1 MTTPKPSGAPQAAPQ
16 AATLHAIARKPP
28 AAVRGDAA
36 LCEALALMHGRRIGS
51 LVVLDASGAA
61 LGILTRGDV
70 LERVT
75 LPQLPLATPVSQVM
89 TSPVKTLDAA
99 ASAQDAMLLMSRHGF
114 RHVPVTE
121 RGRVVGIVSERDL
134 LTLQRPS
141 TERLSDT
148 IHAASSVDELRS
160 TAEHIRRFAGELL
173 AQGVGA
179 HQLTKLISHLNDVL
193 TERVVRLTAD
203 AHGLSLDRACWLS
216 FGSEGR
222 SEQTIATDQDNGLVF
237 ASDAPARDRPA
248 WLAFAGDVNEALDA
262 CGYPLCKGNVMASNP
277 ECCLTSAE
285 WCTRFLGWIDHGAPA
300 DLLNASIYF
309 DVRPLA
315 GRMELAQPMLDLV
328 FNRPAQVP
336 RFVKQMADNALFR
349 RPPLSWLGAV
359 DPHDVDG
366 RAVVNLKLQGTAIFV
381 DAARLYALAHGV
393 AQTGTRRRFE
403 AVAPM
408 LHAERHESEGWIA
421 AFEFLQKLRLQ
432 VQVKVGHAAGSGN
445 ASDRLNLADV
455 STLNDIERRVLKE
468 SFRVARRLQQRME
481 LDYQQR

>member
-1 MTTPKPSGAPQAAPQ
+1 LTTSPSPPRAAPAAPQ
-16 AATLHAIARKPP
+16 ATTLHAIARKP
-28 AAVRGDAA
+28 AAVVSGDTPLAQ
-36 LCEALALMHGRRIGS
+36 ALALMHGRRIGS
-51 LVVLDASGAA
+51 LVVVDAAGAA
-61 LGILTRGDV
+61 LGILTRSDV

-75 LPQLPLATPVSQVM
+75 LPQLLLSAPVAQVM
-89 TSPVKTLDAA
+89 SSPVKTLDVA
-99 ASAQDAMLLMSRHGF
+99 ASAQDAVLLMSRHGL
-114 RHVPVTE
+114 RHVPVTDQ
-121 RGRVVGIVSERDL
+121 GRVVGIVSERDL

-141 TERLSDT
+141 TERLSDA
-148 IHAASSVDELRS
+148 IHAARSVDELRV
-160 TAEHIRRFAGELL
+160 AAQDIRRFAGELL

-179 HQLTKLISHLNDVL
+179 HQLTRLISHLNDVL
-193 TERVVRLTAD
+193 TERLVRITAD

-237 ASDAPARDRPA
+237 DSDAPARDRAA

-262 CGYPLCKGNVMASNP
+262 CGYPLCRGNVMASNP

-285 WCTRFLGWIDHGAPA
+285 WSARFLGWIEHGAPE

-315 GRMELAQPMLDLV
+315 GRVELAQPMLDLV
-328 FNRPAQVP
+328 FNRPAKVP
-336 RFVKQMADNALFR
+336 RFVKQMAENALFR
-349 RPPLSWLGAV
+349 RPPLNWLGAI
-359 DPHDVDG
+359 DSREVDG
-366 RAVVNLKLQGTAIFV
+366 RSVVNLKLQGTAIFV

-393 AQTGTRRRFE
+393 AQTSTRRRFE

-408 LHAERHESEGWIA
+408 LGVQPHESEGWIA

-432 VQVKVGHAAGSGN
+432 VQVKPAATDNAGN
-445 ASDRLNLADV
+445 AADRLNIAEV
-455 STLNDIERRVLKE
+455 SALNDIESRVLKE

-481 LDYQQR
+481 LDYRR